1 MRAIEYDE
9 RTIRDAVQRL
19 VTGEGSVRT
28 YSVGRVEV
36 SLSARE
42 AYSYGRHFPLFR
54 FVPTKD
60 RRPALFVVNGDRWNG
75 AGRGWNRSRTPDHQ
89 DAVRRAIAATGVT
102 SLVLPF
108 SALDGAG
115 IDIDSIRPLHVRADE
130 WFEETVERR
139 SWDELPRHRRTYSA
153 PVQRES
159 SHVTS
164 EIPRTYRYAT
174 PDEKRSHGWEGFG
187 RYPILPDADGMYRW
201 KVHVE
206 RRTVPDND
214 GIYRWTEQRHRLG
227 DSLFTAE
234 RTIVETRPA
243 FPFEVGSSTARE
255 TVSLSPSGRRGDG
268 CSQNEWRDHVA
279 GPDGA
284 CIHCN
289 GALLANVTYRR
300 RARYLSSFDMNEPMP
315 LYFLCEV
322 PRTGAPTV
330 DGALDSLAPRAVH
343 AAMLAGKEV
352 RRQGDV
358 FFIDTPLTR
367 ETLMERGAT
376 FGRLTQWTRSAKP
389 RPGEVT
395 FVAPDRTRDEA
406 TAKRELAYA
415 RRLWRE
421 TYREAVRAA
430 TAHERPG
437 TAPMSKPGYRAEWS
451 KRRAG
456 RDSAIMV
463 ARANLRR
470 ATWSTMREN
479 RYVAGRQYSHE
490 TCLQY
495 RRRAHVQAVISA
507 RRELDRALASGA
519 DHAGHTHSRHARD
532 VYRAR
537 YGGNAQAAWIRACD
551 TARRRY
557 RPETVFDHA
566 RAVANREAVR
576 RHLMVYGT
584 AHSATEVAR
593 VGNAVYVRGTVVHA
607 VTLETGRGDRPDH
620 IPVRLTPDR
629 WYLAVRNTVPRQN
642 RRPRRRN
649 RTVSG
654 N

>member
-1 MRAIEYDE
+1 MRAIEYDA
-9 RTIRDAVQRL
+9 RTIQDAVNRL

-28 YSVGRVEV
+28 YSVGRVDV
-36 SLSARE
+36 SIGARE
-42 AYSYGRHFPLFR
+42 AHSYGRHFPLFR
-54 FVPTKD
+54 FVPKKD
-60 RRPALFVVNGDRWNG
+60 RRPALFVINGDRWNG

-89 DAVRRAIAATGVT
+89 DSARRAIADTGIA

-139 SWDELPRHRRTYSA
+139 TWDELPRHRRTYRE
-153 PVQRES
+153 PVQREYRS
-159 SHVTS
+159 LAG
-164 EIPRTYRYAT
+164 IPNVPMRHR
-174 PDEKRSHGWEGFG
+174 
-187 RYPILPDADGMYRW
+187 PDADGDYNYGPPLADADGFYRW
-201 KVHVE
+201 VDHVE
-206 RRTVPDND
+206 RRTVPDAD

-279 GPDGA
+279 GPDGT

-300 RARYLSSFDMNEPMP
+300 RARYLSSFDMNEPVP

-330 DGALDSLAPRAVH
+330 DGAIDSLAPRAVH

-367 ETLMERGAT
+367 ETLMARGAT
-376 FGRLTQWTRSAKP
+376 FGRLTQWTRDAKP
-389 RPGEVT
+389 RAGEVT
-395 FVAPDRTRDEA
+395 FVAPNRDRDKA

-415 RRLWRE
+415 RRLWKE

-430 TAHERPG
+430 TAHERPE
-437 TAPMSKPGYRAEWS
+437 TAPMSKPGYRAVWA
-451 KRRAG
+451 KRRAD

-470 ATWSTMREN
+470 ATWSTVRNN
-479 RYVAGRQYSHE
+479 RYVHSRQYHGE
-490 TCLQY
+490 TDTAY
-495 RRRAHVQAVISA
+495 RRRCHLAAIVSA
-507 RRELDRALASGA
+507 RQTLERAIASSA
-519 DHAGHTHSRHARD
+519 DNAGHIHSRHARD

-537 YGGNAQAAWIRACD
+537 YGGNAQSAWIRACD

-557 RPETVFDHA
+557 RPETVQDHA

-607 VTLETGRGDRPDH
+607 VTLESGRGDRPDH